1 MDIPVWKHY
10 YSSGASNSHEGHHAT
25 MQCYTIYSARG
36 AHHLHSHSLLL
47 QDPYAFL
54 QHFPHL
60 LQPLVWILAEW
71 KIQLGSPACGLLKLR
86 GWPDSC
92 QHCLVVF
99 LLQVHRFHGLLLLCS
114 AQEEQP
120 TDLPSCDPPRNDAN
134 DQLDISQVSL
144 SGFAAFMNIL
154 YLFLDGLAVDTP
166 PSSCS

>member
-1 MDIPVWKHY
+1 VD
-10 YSSGASNSHEGHHAT
+10 
-25 MQCYTIYSARG
+25 
-36 AHHLHSHSLLL
+36 
-47 QDPYAFL
+47 
-54 QHFPHL
+54 

-71 KIQLGSPACGLLKLR
+71 KIQLGLPAGGLLKLR

-114 AQEEQP
+114 PQEEQP
-120 TDLPSCDPPRNDAN
+120 TDLPACDPPRNDAN

-144 SGFAAFMNIL
+144 VRIGCLTYIL
-154 YLFLDGLAVDTP
+154 SHFVLDGLAVDTP